1 MKFSLRRKINLK
13 ARIADNPQYEMV
25 DFEVIEAETPKE
37 AEEAMAIWIET
48 YIKELKEKFNQNKTP
63 EQRFE
68 DSL

>member
-25 DFEVIEAETPKE
+25 DFEVIEAESPKE